1 MAKIFID
8 LDAKSTDPAAVA
20 AEIAAITQA
29 FPALTLKVDMDGD
42 DVILE
47 GEFAVTA
54 AEPDPQWNQLAN
66 VPPITRV
73 VEVNHKYTY
82 LLYVDDHGNVN
93 PGAKVV
99 VEAQHGGHWEGKVN
113 FVWPSMEEYMEDH
126 DHEPSLVVQ
135 EVIDPGP
142 AVTLH

>member
-47 GEFAVTA
+47 GEFGVSVA
-54 AEPDPQWNQLAN
+54 AEPETPGE
-66 VPPITRV
+66 PITRV
-73 VEVNHKYTY
+73 VEVSHKYTY

-99 VEAQHGGHWEGKVN
+99 VEAQNGGHWTGNVT
-113 FVWPSMEEYMEDH
+113 FVWPSVEEYMEDH

>member
-29 FPALTLKVDMDGD
+29 FPNVTLKVDMDGD

-47 GEFAVTA
+47 GEFAVAAA
-54 AEPDPQWNQLAN
+54 AEPEAHAEP
-66 VPPITRV
+66 VTRV

-82 LLYVDDHGNVN
+82 LLYVDDHGDVN

-99 VEAQHGGHWEGKVN
+99 VEAQHGGHWEGAVT
-113 FVWPSMEEYMEDH
+113 FVWPSVEEYMEDH